1 MKERQ
6 QDSEKTANAIDT
18 RLVETLG
25 EIATRLNL
33 SEIEIQNGDFAIRV
47 ARNLTAPVTYQ
58 SAAAQHPAAGAAPA
72 STPAEAPPKPESAG
86 MVKSPMVGTA
96 YRRASPQSAPFV
108 ELGMSVKAGDKI
120 LLVEAMKTFNEII
133 APCAGTVISIL
144 VEDGQP
150 IEYGQPLMVIE

>member
-1 MKERQ
+1 
-6 QDSEKTANAIDT
+6 
-18 RLVETLG
+18 
-25 EIATRLNL
+25 
-33 SEIEIQNGDFAIRV
+33 
-47 ARNLTAPVTYQ
+47 
-58 SAAAQHPAAGAAPA
+58 
-72 STPAEAPPKPESAG
+72 

-96 YRRASPQSAPFV
+96 YRRSSPQTPPFV
-108 ELGMSVKAGDKI
+108 ELGSSVKAGDKI

>member
-1 MKERQ
+1 MKERPDTDKGQ
-6 QDSEKTANAIDT
+6 APGAVDT
-18 RLVETLG
+18 RLVEKLG

-47 ARNLTAPVTYQ
+47 ARNFGPPVAVQ
-58 SAAAQHPAAGAAPA
+58 PAVQQPAAAAAEPAASA
-72 STPAEAPPKPESAG
+72 PKPESAG
-86 MVKSPMVGTA
+86 TVKSPMVGTA
-96 YRRASPQSAPFV
+96 YRRASPQAAPFV
-108 ELGMSVKAGDKI
+108 ELGTNVKAGDKI

-150 IEYGQPLMVIE
+150 VEYGQPLMVIE

>member
-6 QDSEKTANAIDT
+6 QDSDKASSAIDT

-47 ARNLTAPVTYQ
+47 ARNL
-58 SAAAQHPAAGAAPA
+58 AAPA
-72 STPAEAPPKPESAG
+72 SYQSPVPQQQPVAAATDAPAEAAAPKPESAG
-86 MVKSPMVGTA
+86 TVKSPMVGTA
-96 YRRASPQSAPFV
+96 YRRASPQSAAFV
-108 ELGMSVKAGDKI
+108 ELGTSVKAGDKI

-133 APCAGTVISIL
+133 APCAGVVISIL